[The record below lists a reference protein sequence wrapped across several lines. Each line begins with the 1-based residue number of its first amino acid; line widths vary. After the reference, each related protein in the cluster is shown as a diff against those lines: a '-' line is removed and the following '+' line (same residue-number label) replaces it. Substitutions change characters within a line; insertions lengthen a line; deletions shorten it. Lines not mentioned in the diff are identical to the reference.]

1 MNYPGITILGSIVS
15 GETIEKIRSEE
26 IKYQQS
32 ADFGFDKSVRL
43 REEIGTSWAAIRAH
57 WTAFKIRRD
66 RLKES
71 DTGASETRASWV
83 MPLMR
88 ELGYDL
94 RYNSTAEIAA
104 NGKSYHINHR
114 DAERKEF
121 PVHIVGIN
129 QKLDI
134 PTEHGRFSPHS
145 LVQEYLNN
153 TDHLFAIVTNGQ
165 YLRLLRDAN
174 RLIKLAYLEFNLEKI
189 LEEELYS
196 DFAILFRLL
205 HASRMPKDRESGED
219 SYIEYYHQES
229 LASGS
234 RFRDRLSNAMEGS
247 LTDLANGF
255 LSHPE
260 NGTLREVV
268 QSGRI
273 TPYNYFQYQLR
284 LVYRILF
291 LFVTEE
297 RNLVYTT
304 NGKDPEQKRRIYLKY
319 YSMERLRRLVLRLN
333 YIDKQK
339 YDLWEGLKSTFRL
352 FEDGFYGQ
360 KLGIKPL
367 GHGIFSPDAI
377 GILKDCRFD
386 NETLLK
392 VIKNL
397 TIFENEQKV
406 KVHVNYGDL
415 DVEEFGSVYE
425 GLLEYEAS
433 FTQVQGMPVFVF
445 VQGDERSHTGSHYTP
460 EELVKPLIKHSLDY
474 LIEDKLK
481 EKDREKAL
489 LSLKICDVACGS
501 GHILLSAA
509 RKVATELARARTG
522 EDQPSPFSFRKAICD
537 VIVNCIYG
545 VDKNPLAVELC
556 KVALWLESHNPGE
569 PLNFLDNH
577 IKCGDSIVGLAHRQ
591 ELEDGIA
598 SEAYKALPGDD
609 KEIAQALAKQNRKQ
623 RAEYEAKTAQL
634 KADFDK
640 TIEEGVQDSMVEYRK
655 FSSMPETTTEEITS
669 KEKAYK
675 KFLAGKGRSFLKA
688 MADLQVAQF
697 FIPKTSE
704 NKVKLIT
711 YSDYRQMLGGWL
723 GWQDRRTSFANVLA
737 SEKRFFHWFLEF
749 PEVFNQGGFDCILG
763 NPPFLGGLKL
773 SLNFGASYSNWL
785 HTNYHPAKGTCDI
798 VGYFFRRI
806 FSIINR
812 SGFLAL
818 ISTNTICQGETR
830 EGSLEVINK
839 NNGEINFAIK
849 SIKWPGLAAV
859 EVSLISIIK
868 GIWNQ
873 KKILNGKIVSNI
885 STFLDDSEYNPTP
898 FTLYQQQSLGF
909 IGSYMLGSGFLLNE
923 NDALRIIRT
932 NQKNKDVLAPNL
944 NGEDLNNSYNQY
956 PNRWAINFYDF
967 EEEYCK
973 TNYPECYNIVY
984 ERVRPDRI
992 KNSFSKT
999 AKEKWWLYERSRPE
1013 LYAKIN
1019 KLKKVLVVA
1028 QTSKTV
1034 AFCFIPNDFIYAM
1047 GTVVFA
1053 YDSFHD
1059 FTVLQS
1065 TIHNQ
1070 WAWKNG
1076 STMKTDL
1083 RYTPTDVFE
1092 TFPFPQNLTKIEEEK
1107 LNNLGRQYHNHRSQL
1122 MTNMLL
1128 GLTKTYNAF
1137 HTEEIQGSGFTTQG
1151 LKDLDKKTIEKKF
1164 GKEVWNLWNHLQKT
1178 PGTCSLEE
1186 AVAGIIKLRELHV
1199 EMDNT
1204 VLEAYGW
1211 SKSSPPAP
1219 GGVSE
1224 GRGGI
1229 DLRHDF
1235 YEVDY
1240 LPENDRIRYTIHPD
1254 VRKEILKRLL
1264 ELNHKIHEEEVKA
1277 GLWEKKGTKE
1287 YKQKKK
1293 KSDTANEP
1301 ESQYKLE
1308 I

>member
-32 ADFGFDKSVRL
+32 ADFGFDKTVRL
-43 REEIGTSWAAIRAH
+43 REEIGTSWAAVRAH

-165 YLRLLRDAN
+165 FLRLLRDAN

-196 DFAILFRLL
+196 DFALLFRLL

-234 RFRDRLSNAMEGS
+234 RFRNRLSDAMEGS

-260 NGTLREVV
+260 NETLREAV

-304 NGKDPEQKRRIYLKY
+304 NGEELKQNRRIYLKY

-367 GHGIFSPDAI
+367 GHGIFSSDAI
-377 GILKDCRFD
+377 GILKDCRLD

-406 KVHVNYGDL
+406 KVRVNYGDL

-433 FTQVQGMPVFVF
+433 FTQVQGMLVFVF
-445 VQGDERSHTGSHYTP
+445 IQGDERSRTGSHYTP
-460 EELVKPLIKHSLDY
+460 EELVKPLIRHSLDY

-481 EKDREKAL
+481 EKEPEKGL

-509 RKVATELARARTG
+509 RRVATELSRVRTG
-522 EDQPSPFSFRKAICD
+522 EDQPSPLSFRKAIRD

-577 IKCGDSIVGLAHRQ
+577 IKCGDSIVGLAHRE
-591 ELEDGIA
+591 ELENGIA
-598 SEAYKALPGDD
+598 TEAFKALPGDD
-609 KEIAQALAKQNRKQ
+609 KDIAQLFAKRNRKEQ
-623 RAEYEAKTAQL
+623 AEYEAKTAQL

-640 TIEEGVQDSMVEYRK
+640 NIESGVQESIVEYRK
-655 FSSMPETTTEEITS
+655 FASMPESTPEEIS
-669 KEKAYK
+669 AKEKAYK
-675 KFLAGKGRSFLKA
+675 RFQAGKGRSFLKA
-688 MADLQVAQF
+688 MANLQVAQF
-697 FIPKTSE
+697 FIPKTLV
-704 NKVKLIT
+704 NKEKLIT
-711 YSDYRQMLGGWL
+711 DADYRQMLGGWL
-723 GWQDRRTSFANVLA
+723 GWQDRRTSFANVIA
-737 SEKRFFHWFLEF
+737 DDKKFFHWFLEY
-749 PEVFNQGGFDCILG
+749 PEVFNEGGFDCILG
-763 NPPFLGGLKL
+763 NPPYLGGKKISGNYGDYYAVFIKSTYQPNYATTDLV
-773 SLNFGASYSNWL
+773 SYF
-785 HTNYHPAKGTCDI
+785 I
-798 VGYFFRRI
+798 RRYDQI
-806 FSIINR
+806 TKKNCFYSIIT
-812 SGFLAL
+812 
-818 ISTNTICQGETR
+818 TNTIAQGDTR
-830 EGSLEVINK
+830 EAGLAVIEK
-839 NNGEINFAIK
+839 NSSIIFAL
-849 SIKWPGLAAV
+849 SSTKWPGQANLD
-859 EVSLISIIK
+859 VSLFSVYQGK
-868 GIWNQ
+868 WT
-873 KKILNGKIVSNI
+873 KDKFLNGKKTNFIDAFFS
-885 STFLDDSEYNPTP
+885 DSEINITP
-898 FTLYQQQSLGF
+898 AFLQSSSAKCFQGSIILGDGF
-909 IGSYMLGSGFLLNE
+909 CLDHSHANNLKTKSSKNSEVIQEYLIG
-923 NDALRIIRT
+923 D
-932 NQKNKDVLAPNL
+932 
-944 NGEDLNNSYNQY
+944 DLNSDFKQE
-956 PNRWAINFYDF
+956 PSRCVINFKDWPL
-967 EEEYCK
+967 EKAKEY
-973 TNYPECYNIVY
+973 PDIYNIIFEKVY
-984 ERVRPDRI
+984 PDRQT
-992 KNSFSKT
+992 KKD
-999 AKEKWWLYERSRPE
+999 KGYREKWWQFARRSVE
-1013 LYAKIN
+1013 LYDNIQKYKLAISVCRVTKYLSFSTVSKKLVFDVGTNVILIN
-1019 KLKKVLVVA
+1019 
-1028 QTSKTV
+1028 SMNE
-1034 AFCFIPNDFIYAM
+1034 FSI
-1047 GTVVFA
+1047 
-1053 YDSFHD
+1053 
-1059 FTVLQS
+1059 LQS
-1065 TIHNQ
+1065 NIHEI
-1070 WAWKNG
+1070 WARKYG
-1076 STMKTDL
+1076 SSLETRL
-1083 RYTPTDVFE
+1083 RYTNEDCFE
-1092 TFPFPQNLTKIEEEK
+1092 TFPFPRNLTSGQKIQLETIGEA
-1107 LNNLGRQYHNHRSQL
+1107 YHEHRKQL
-1122 MTNMLL
+1122 MLKMQL

-1137 HTEEIQGSGFTTQG
+1137 HTKEIQDAGLTTQG

-1178 PGTCSLEE
+1178 PGTCSFEE
-1186 AVAGIIKLRELHV
+1186 AVTGIIKLRELHV
-1199 EMDNT
+1199 EMDNA
-1204 VLEAYGW
+1204 VLEAYRW
-1211 SKSSPPAP
+1211 SD
-1219 GGVSE
+1219 
-1224 GRGGI
+1224 I
-1229 DLRHDF
+1229 QLRHDF

-1254 VRKEILKRLL
+1254 ARKEILKRLL

-1277 GLWEKKGTKE
+1277 GLWEKKTTKE
-1287 YKQKKK
+1287 YKQKRK
-1293 KSDTANEP
+1293 KSSEVNEK
-1301 ESQYKLE
+1301 ETGYGGLFEQN
-1308 I
+1308 

>member
-43 REEIGTSWAAIRAH
+43 REEIGTSWAAVRAH

-66 RLKES
+66 RLNES

-94 RYNSTAEIAA
+94 RYHSTAETAS
-104 NGKSYHINHR
+104 NSKSYHINHR
-114 DAERKEF
+114 DAERKDF

-134 PTEHGRFSPHS
+134 PTERGRFSPHS

-234 RFRDRLSNAMEGS
+234 RFRDRLSDAMEGS

-260 NGTLREVV
+260 NEILREAV

-304 NGKDPEQKRRIYLKY
+304 NEKNFDQKRRIYLKY
-319 YSMERLRRLVLRLN
+319 YSMERLRCLVLRLN

-367 GHGIFSPDAI
+367 GHGIFSSDAI
-377 GILKDCRFD
+377 GILKDCRLD

-392 VIKNL
+392 VIKSL

-406 KVHVNYGDL
+406 KVRVNYGDL

-433 FTQVQGMPVFVF
+433 FTQIQGIPVFVF
-445 VQGDERSHTGSHYTP
+445 VQGDERSRTGSHYTH

-481 EKDREKAL
+481 EKDKEQAL

-509 RKVATELARARTG
+509 RKVATELARVRTG

-569 PLNFLDNH
+569 PLNFLDSH
-577 IKCGDSIVGLAHRQ
+577 IKCGDSIVGLAHRE
-591 ELEDGIA
+591 ELENGIA
-598 SEAYKALPGDD
+598 SEAFKALPGDD
-609 KEIAQALAKQNRKQ
+609 KEVAHTLAKQNRKE

-655 FSSMPETTTEEITS
+655 FSSLPETTPEEITA

-675 KFLAGKGRSFLKA
+675 KFLAGRGRSTLKA
-688 MADLQVAQF
+688 LADIRVAQF

-711 YSDYRQMLGGWL
+711 DVDYRQMLGGWL
-723 GWQDRRTSFANVLA
+723 GWQDRRTSFANVIA
-737 SEKRFFHWFLEF
+737 SERTFFHWFLEF
-749 PEVFNQGGFDCILG
+749 PEVFNEGGFDCILG
-763 NPPFLGGLKL
+763 NPPYLNGTRISSNYGNNYLNYLKKSFSHTGGR
-773 SLNFGASYSNWL
+773 
-785 HTNYHPAKGTCDI
+785 CDY
-798 VGYFFRRI
+798 VGYFLRRI
-806 FSIINR
+806 FEIIKINCWL
-812 SGFLAL
+812 SL
-818 ISTNTICQGETR
+818 ITNDTIAQNETR
-830 EGSLEVINK
+830 EGTLDYILQH
-839 NNGEINFAIK
+839 NGHISFAIK
-849 SIKWPGLAAV
+849 SMRWPGKATTN
-859 EVSLISIIK
+859 VSLFSIKK
-868 GIWNQ
+868 GLLTGKRNLGN
-873 KKILNGKIVSNI
+873 KKVDLINSFFTDEFDLG
-885 STFLDDSEYNPTP
+885 FP
-898 FTLYQQQSLGF
+898 FTLFQNLDKSFEGSKPDGKGF
-909 IGSYMLGSGFLLNE
+909 ILSKTQGIILSKKYPEVIFDYLIGDDI
-923 NDALRIIRT
+923 NDSITQESSRMI
-932 NQKNKDVLAPNL
+932 
-944 NGEDLNNSYNQY
+944 
-956 PNRWAINFYDF
+956 INFFNWPIEKAKKYSEPF
-967 EEEYCK
+967 K
-973 TNYPECYNIVY
+973 IVLEKVKPY
-984 ERVRPDRI
+984 RDTVNDKP
-992 KNSFSKT
+992 S
-999 AKEKWWLYERSRPE
+999 KEKWWQFARPRPNLYNAIKDSKNVIVISSVTKHINFVLKDNRYVFSSR
-1013 LYAKIN
+1013 LCVIKQDNFFRFAIHQSSIHFAWITKYS
-1019 KLKKVLVVA
+1019 
-1028 QTSKTV
+1028 TTM
-1034 AFCFIPNDFIYAM
+1034 DTRFIYNN
-1047 GTVVFA
+1047 T
-1053 YDSFHD
+1053 
-1059 FTVLQS
+1059 
-1065 TIHNQ
+1065 N
-1070 WAWKNG
+1070 
-1076 STMKTDL
+1076 
-1083 RYTPTDVFE
+1083 VFE
-1092 TFPFPQNLTKIEEEK
+1092 NFPFPERISKENELELIKVGDNYQEYRK
-1107 LNNLGRQYHNHRSQL
+1107 HL
-1122 MTNMLL
+1122 MLVLQL

-1137 HTEEIQGSGFTTQG
+1137 HAKEIQGTGLTTQG
-1151 LKDLDKKTIEKKF
+1151 LNGLDKKTIEKKF

-1178 PGTCSLEE
+1178 PGTCSIEE
-1186 AVAGIIKLRELHV
+1186 AIAGIIKLRELHV
-1199 EMDNT
+1199 EMDNA

-1211 SKSSPPAP
+1211 SKSSPPTP

-1224 GRGGI
+1224 GQGGI

-1235 YEVDY
+1235 YPVDY

-1254 VRKEILKRLL
+1254 ARKEILRRLL

-1293 KSDTANEP
+1293 KSDIANEP
-1301 ESQYKLE
+1301 GSQYKLE

>member
-32 ADFGFDKSVRL
+32 ADFGFDKTVRL
-43 REEIGTSWAAIRAH
+43 REEIGTSWAAVRAH

-94 RYNSTAEIAA
+94 RYNSTAEIAV
-104 NGKSYHINHR
+104 NGKSYHINHG

-134 PTEHGRFSPHS
+134 PTEQGRFSPHS

-153 TDHLFAIVTNGQ
+153 TDHLFAIITNGQ
-165 YLRLLRDAN
+165 FLRLLRDAN

-234 RFRDRLSNAMEGS
+234 RFRDRLSDAMEGS

-260 NGTLREVV
+260 NGTLREAV

-304 NGKDPEQKRRIYLKY
+304 NGKELEQKRKIYLKY
-319 YSMERLRRLVLRLN
+319 YSMERLRHLVLRLN

-367 GHGIFSPDAI
+367 GHGIFSSDAI
-377 GILKDCRFD
+377 GILKDCRLD

-397 TIFENEQKV
+397 TIFENEQKL
-406 KVHVNYGDL
+406 KVRVNYGDL

-433 FTQVQGMPVFVF
+433 FTLVRGMPIFIF
-445 VQGDERSHTGSHYTP
+445 VQGDERSRTGSHYTP

-481 EKDREKAL
+481 EKDREEAL

-509 RKVATELARARTG
+509 RRVATELARVRTG

-577 IKCGDSIVGLAHRQ
+577 IKCGDSIVGLAHRE
-591 ELEDGIA
+591 ELENGIA

-609 KEIAQALAKQNRKQ
+609 KEVAQALAKQNRKQ

-640 TIEEGVQDSMVEYRK
+640 SIEEGVQDSMVEYRK
-655 FSSMPETTTEEITS
+655 FSSLPETTPEEITA

-697 FIPKTSE
+697 FITKTPE
-704 NKVKLIT
+704 NKEKLIT
-711 YSDYRQMLGGWL
+711 DADYRQMLGGWL
-723 GWQDRRTSFANVLA
+723 GWQDRRTSYANVIA
-737 SEKRFFHWFLEF
+737 DEKKIFHWCLEF
-749 PEVFNQGGFDCILG
+749 PEVFNHDGFDCILG
-763 NPPFLGGLKL
+763 NPPFLGGLRI
-773 SLNFGASYSNWL
+773 STNFGNDYLNL
-785 HTNYHPAKGTCDI
+785 LKTNYPPAGGTCDL
-798 VGYFFRRI
+798 VAYFFRRVFNLI
-806 FSIINR
+806 KVNS
-812 SGFLAL
+812 FLSL
-818 ISTNTICQGETR
+818 ISTNTISQGDTR
-830 EGSLEVINK
+830 EGGIEPIIQSNGIINH
-839 NNGEINFAIK
+839 AVK
-849 SIKWPGLAAV
+849 SMKWPGQANL
-859 EVSLISIIK
+859 EVSLVSINK
-868 GIWNQ
+868 EASC
-873 KKILNGKIVSNI
+873 KKYLNGNLVSSIN
-885 STFLDDSEYNPTP
+885 SLLTDDLDIGNPLCLHQNMQKCFAGT
-898 FTLYQQQSLGF
+898 TVLGKGF
-909 IGSYMLGSGFLLNE
+909 ILKSRDAENIVKNE
-923 NDALRIIRT
+923 KLYF
-932 NQKNKDVLAPNL
+932 DVINPYLI
-944 NGEDLNNSYNQY
+944 GDDLNNSPNQAPSRY
-956 PNRWAINFYDF
+956 VINFFDWN
-967 EEEYCK
+967 EEK
-973 TNYPECYNIVY
+973 AKLYPLPYNIILENVKP
-984 ERVRPDRI
+984 VRLKDNR
-992 KNSFSKT
+992 K
-999 AKEKWWLYERSRPE
+999 AYREKWWLFAERRVE
-1013 LYAKIN
+1013 LYN
-1019 KLKKVLVVA
+1019 KLPDSEVVISVCRVTKFLSFSLVP
-1028 QTSKTV
+1028 KGY
-1034 AFCFIPNDFIYAM
+1034 IYDV
-1047 GTVVFA
+1047 GTNVILSNSESLYA
-1053 YDSFHD
+1053 LLHSNLHE
-1059 FTVLQS
+1059 
-1065 TIHNQ
+1065 I
-1070 WAWKNG
+1070 WARKYG
-1076 STMKTDL
+1076 SSLETRL
-1083 RYTPTDVFE
+1083 RYTNEDCFE
-1092 TFPFPQNLTKIEEEK
+1092 NFPFPQNLSKEK
-1107 LNNLGRQYHNHRSQL
+1107 EDHLSHIGEQYDHYRRQLTIAMQ
-1122 MTNMLL
+1122 L

-1137 HTEEIQGSGFTTQG
+1137 HTKEVHGAELTTQG

-1178 PGTCSLEE
+1178 HGTCSFEE

-1199 EMDNT
+1199 EMDNA

-1211 SKSSPPAP
+1211 GTSTSSVSQTAQQPA
-1219 GGVSE
+1219 VQ
-1224 GRGGI
+1224 
-1229 DLRHDF
+1229 LRHDF

-1240 LPENDRIRYTIHPD
+1240 LPENDSIRYTIRPD
-1254 VRKEILKRLL
+1254 ARKEILKRLL
-1264 ELNHKIHEEEVKA
+1264 ELNHKIHEEEVNA

-1293 KSDTANEP
+1293 KSSEVNEN
-1301 ESQYKLE
+1301 ETGYGGLFDKN
-1308 I
+1308 